1 MMQSFILVLMLMLM
15 LMLMLRGVRCRGNHS
30 RGRREEALRRLHLE
44 LGGMVCGRARLLEC
58 SGVVQGVWW
67 LELVPEVVRCGFVG

>member
-15 LMLMLRGVRCRGNHS
+15 LMLLRGVRCRGNHS
-30 RGRREEALRRLHLE
+30 RGRREETLRRLHLE

-67 LELVPEVVRCGFVG
+67 LE